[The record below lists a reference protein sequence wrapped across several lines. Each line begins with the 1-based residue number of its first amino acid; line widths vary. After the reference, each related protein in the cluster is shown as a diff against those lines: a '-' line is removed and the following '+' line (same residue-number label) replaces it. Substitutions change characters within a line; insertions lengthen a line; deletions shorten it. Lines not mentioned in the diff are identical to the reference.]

1 MLPDGRRGIG
11 KEQVAGVVSARTNV
25 PLTQL
30 SQEESE
36 RLLRLEEKIHERIV
50 GQNEAVS
57 AVSKA
62 IRRARAGLK
71 DPSRPIGSFI
81 FVGPTGVGK
90 TDLCKAL
97 AENLFGNEEHMI
109 RLDMSE
115 YMEKQ
120 AISKLIGAPPGYVG
134 FDEGQSG
141 QLTDKVRT
149 KPYCV
154 ILFDEIEKAH
164 PDVFNLLLQI
174 LDDGRL
180 TDSKGRTVSFKNA
193 VIILTS
199 NVGAALSQT
208 ERTGVYGFGSDVDDT
223 AVDQRQYE
231 TMKENITKALKEK
244 FRPEFLNRLDDVIV
258 FHRLSEADAAIIG
271 GKMIASLAKR
281 LYEQREISLVVT
293 EEAKRALV
301 REGYDSQYGA
311 RPLKR
316 VIQKRIEDRLSE
328 EILLGNI
335 RSGERV
341 AIDYRNGEYILG

>member
-1 MLPDGRRGIG
+1 MH
-11 KEQVAGVVSARTNV
+11 
-25 PLTQL
+25 
-30 SQEESE
+30 
-36 RLLRLEEKIHERIV
+36 LEEELHRRIV

-57 AVSKA
+57 AVAKA

-97 AENLFGNEEHMI
+97 AEAMFGSEDQMI

-120 AISKLIGAPPGYVG
+120 SVSKLIGAPPGYVG
-134 FDEGQSG
+134 YDDMQTG

-164 PDVFNLLLQI
+164 SDVFNLLLQI

-193 VIILTS
+193 IIILTS
-199 NVGAALSQT
+199 NVGAAEA
-208 ERTGVYGFGSDVDDT
+208 ERTVSYGFGGELAAEKPTEASEK
-223 AVDQRQYE
+223 QYE
-231 TMKENITKALKEK
+231 EMKENITKALKER
-244 FRPEFLNRLDDVIV
+244 FRPEFLNRMDDIIV
-258 FHRLSEADAAIIG
+258 FHRLSQADAAKIG
-271 GKMIASLAKR
+271 GKIVDSLGKR
-281 LYEQREISLVVT
+281 LLEQRGIVLCVTKSALEQLV
-293 EEAKRALV
+293 K
-301 REGYDSQYGA
+301 EGYDSQYGA

-316 VIQKRIEDRLSE
+316 TVQKRIEDRLSE
-328 EILLGNI
+328 EILLGNV
-335 RSGERV
+335 GNGQRV
-341 AIDYRNGEYILG
+341 TVDYLGGAFMFTAQ